1 MKVHNPMISYHSL
14 EGGKSDRVMG
24 VDAHP
29 DVCEGVVVF
38 ATVGGGGSGEVR
50 IWSIA
55 PGDEQPKFR
64 SALAKGHDGSVNC
77 AQVGARRVPPRERG
91 RPRHGLSVARWER
104 RGLVV

>member
-1 MKVHNPMISYHSL
+1 MISYHSL

-29 DVCEGVVVF
+29 DVSDGVVVF

-64 SALAKGHDGSVNC
+64 SALAKGHDGS
-77 AQVGARRVPPRERG
+77 
-91 RPRHGLSVARWER
+91 
-104 RGLVV
+104 

>member
-29 DVCEGVVVF
+29 DVCDGIVVF

-55 PGDEQPKFR
+55 PGDEQPKFCLLYTSPSPR
-64 SALAKGHDGSVNC
+64 DQRGSRMPSSA
-77 AQVGARRVPPRERG
+77 
-91 RPRHGLSVARWER
+91 
-104 RGLVV
+104 